1 MPDNSRHAC
10 SNEGISSSPTQPFNR
25 ACVVLAGTLL
35 LYFTACILMLPGY
48 MVLPMMLLPGIP
60 FLFFFMP
67 DPRRWLLLLPLA
79 IALGYTEISL
89 GPFPLLLAVAF
100 LFFGYLVYFLAKT
113 ASCSPAP
120 PFGVF
125 SRLLMFAYLA
135 QMTSLFVSI
144 HVNGQHVLNAVRESH
159 KFFIP
164 ALLPLIILDW
174 YGEKGWFDRMLK
186 AFVLTLLVLSVY
198 GVYQFHSGSAWSVG
212 EVASGYHIAGR
223 AFSTIRGGAN
233 SYSGFLELTVPAS
246 LAAAFYFRS
255 KSWKAVC
262 FTAVGLGILN
272 GLYTYSR
279 GGFLTIS
286 LSCIIYLIYRFRRKV
301 WVPIISA
308 AVFIGV
314 VAGNAQ
320 TFERQVVMIT
330 DPSSVV
336 FEATLLHRY
345 VSYSRYLMDIRA
357 NLLSGVGWGA
367 KEFYSGGSS
376 LYSFWEVRHEQSTE
390 HIRNFGGLNSLFFD
404 MVLKGGIASALSLLL
419 IIALAVYASLK
430 ALRYRCESDL
440 AVGFVS
446 GLAAFGTHQIVDNLL
461 QWPQTGSFFWI
472 SLGML
477 AVLGREHTVKPYNT
491 RVDHENENDCGAET
505 PPGLL
510 RE

>member
-1 MPDNSRHAC
+1 MPDDHPRILP
-10 SNEGISSSPTQPFNR
+10 GDVISASPTLHFGR
-25 ACVVLAGTLL
+25 AGVTAGIALL
-35 LYFTACILMLPGY
+35 LYFTACILMLPAS
-48 MVLPMMLLPGIP
+48 MVVPVMLLPGLP
-60 FLFFFMP
+60 FLLFFMP

-79 IALGYTEISL
+79 IALGFAEIGF
-89 GPFPLLLAVAF
+89 GPFSLFLAVIF
-100 LFFGYLVYFLAKT
+100 LFCGYLVYFLAKT
-113 ASCSPAP
+113 ASYYP
-120 PFGVF
+120 PPRFGVF
-125 SRLLMFAYLA
+125 QRLVLFAYLA
-135 QMTSLFVSI
+135 QMVALTVSI

-164 ALLPLIILDW
+164 ALLPLIIMDW
-174 YGEKGWFDRMLK
+174 YGDREWFDRMLK
-186 AFVLTLLVLSVY
+186 AVVLTMLVLSIY
-198 GVYQFHSGSAWSVG
+198 GIYQFHSGSAWSVG

-255 KSWKAVC
+255 RSWKAVC

-367 KEFYSGGSS
+367 KEYYSGGSS
-376 LYSFWEVRHEQSTE
+376 LYSFWEVRHEQSTD
-390 HIRNFGGLNSLFFD
+390 HIPEFGGLNSLFFD

-419 IIALAVYASLK
+419 IITAAVYVSSR
-430 ALRYRCESDL
+430 ALRFRHESDL
-440 AVGFVS
+440 SVGIVS
-446 GLAAFGTHQIVDNLL
+446 GLCAFGIHQTVDNLL
-461 QWPQTGSFFWI
+461 QWPQTGTFFWI
-472 SLGML
+472 SMGLL
-477 AVLGREHTVKPYNT
+477 AVLGREHNAKPYNT
-491 RVDHENENDCGAET
+491 GVECENGNDCGAK
-505 PPGLL
+505 PASGLL